1 MTQTRQC
8 GQVRIGRHHAF
19 QWGLAGILMMLVG
32 WSDGASAHSNE
43 PGERSIVLAPRA
55 EARIGAEEAVIAYVN
70 QKVVVFLQKYFNG
83 LPTSGAE
90 VAVTIDFIEETLEE
104 VAPGI
109 YRSGE
114 WLLAT
119 GRNDVDLAYTLG
131 DQTEAFAM
139 ALILPSS
146 GDDDLVTGMSLAV
159 PVGSVSGVML
169 ALLVIVIYGCVNWLL
184 ARRPSRA

>member
-1 MTQTRQC
+1 
-8 GQVRIGRHHAF
+8 
-19 QWGLAGILMMLVG
+19 MMLVG